1 MPKMVNF
8 NEFDCGQTVLPDKS
22 NCWKNAQNQKIQ
34 MRRFVIFKQCAAVTI
49 YKQIHFRPK

>member
-22 NCWKNAQNQKIQ
+22 LLENAQNQKIQ

>member
-8 NEFDCGQTVLPDKS
+8 NEFDCGQSVARQVKLLE
-22 NCWKNAQNQKIQ
+22 NAQNQKIQ
-34 MRRFVIFKQCAAVTI
+34 MRRFVIFKQCAEVTI